1 MNSDF
6 PNIKWRPQRGRTREK
21 KNQLSIDDLDQIDK
35 REELME
41 LLEEG
46 QDFYKPNLKI
56 RKRIK

>member
-6 PNIKWRPQRGRTREK
+6 PNIKWRPVRGRTREK
-21 KNQLSIDDLDQIDK
+21 KSQLSINDLDQIDK

-46 QDFYKPNLKI
+46 QDFYRPDLKI
-56 RKRIK
+56 RERIK